1 MQLTAML
8 LFLALAAP
16 ADPGGGSDPGA
27 PAPAERAKVTIEV
40 LTAKPGESVN
50 GEGVDPR
57 LAAKL
62 RVSLEQMGMRKPD
75 ITSLAKPKTF
85 SLGPGEVAGA
95 ASSGSGAEVACKAV
109 GSEGVTLSVTL
120 YNDVKEGKK
129 TVKKFSDPTTVKFTK
144 PGQVQPFVQGDGK
157 AVRVYVVGA
166 VREGGGKDSGGGAD
180 PPKSP

>member
-1 MQLTAML
+1 MQLIVMT

-16 ADPGGGSDPGA
+16 ADPAPSPGA
-27 PAPAERAKVTIEV
+27 PAAAEKAKVTIQV
-40 LTAKPGESVN
+40 LSAKAGDGST

-75 ITSLAKPKTF
+75 ITSLSKPKNS
-85 SLGPGEVAGA
+85 SLGPGDTATA
-95 ASSGSGAEVACKAV
+95 AHGSSGVEVTCKAV
-109 GSEGVTLSVTL
+109 SDEGVTLSVSL
-120 YNDVKEGKK
+120 FSEVKEGKK
-129 TVKKFSDPTTVKFTK
+129 TVKKSSDPTTVKFTK

-166 VREGGGKDSGGGAD
+166 VREGDGKDAGGSSD
-180 PPKSP
+180 PPKDAK